1 MPATLPEKPTIRHS
15 HLLEL
20 ALTVFLWHAALGVFF
35 LSLVQQ
41 YLPDEL
47 GASAAFPGYAL
58 AIYSLARF
66 LWQTPA
72 GWLADRFG
80 RRITLALGIAT
91 AIPTLTLMMQVR
103 EGHLFLVFSAL
114 YGLGAATMWPALM
127 AHVADTHEPS
137 VRGRTLHFL
146 NLAQLLGLG
155 AGVVLGVVL
164 VDYISYEAAFLA
176 CLAFS
181 GLALA
186 LAMRRIEEPASRA
199 RERGART
206 QQPGIRGLR
215 LAITPGVLFLA
226 AIVLFLSL
234 GTTIHT
240 PVIGTYA
247 SEVLRTELHRLAFML
262 FIPASVAAVVAV
274 RCSHL
279 ADRFGRQLP
288 LMVGLAVAALSLFAL
303 TLTRSPFLAMN
314 LVVLAGLAYA
324 VSIPAWSA
332 AAMDATE
339 IGSRGVLLGALAAV
353 QGLGGAMGQAL
364 GGAVNQLYGP
374 LAPFKFG
381 AMLLAVALVLTF
393 VHLRHQRKRRP
404 LHTHPVPPAAFA

>member
-1 MPATLPEKPTIRHS
+1 
-15 HLLEL
+15 
-20 ALTVFLWHAALGVFF
+20 V
-35 LSLVQQ
+35 
-41 YLPDEL
+41 
-47 GASAAFPGYAL
+47 
-58 AIYSLARF
+58 YSLARF

-103 EGHLFLVFSAL
+103 EGHLFLAFSAL

-127 AHVADTHEPS
+127 AHVGDTHEPS

-146 NLAQLLGLG
+146 NLAQLVGLG
-155 AGVVLGVVL
+155 AGVVLGVML
-164 VDYISYEAAFLA
+164 VDYISYEAAFAA

-186 LAMRRIEEPASRA
+186 LAMRRTEGAAGRA
-199 RERGART
+199 REQRSVN
-206 QQPGIRGLR
+206 QQPGIRGLH
-215 LAITPGVLFLA
+215 LTITPGVLFLA
-226 AIVLFLSL
+226 VIVLFLSL
-234 GTTIHT
+234 GTTIQT

-247 SEVLRTELHRLAFML
+247 SEVLEVELHRLAFML
-262 FIPASVAAVVAV
+262 FIPASVAAVIAV

-303 TLTRSPFLAMN
+303 TQTRSPFLAMN

-332 AAMDATE
+332 AALDATE
-339 IGSRGVLLGALAAV
+339 LGSRGVLLGALAAV

-364 GGAVNQLYGP
+364 GGTVNQLYGP

-381 AMLLAVALVLTF
+381 AILLAVALVLTF
-393 VHLRHQRKRRP
+393 IHLQHQRKWQRLSGFPSLLRS
-404 LHTHPVPPAAFA
+404 